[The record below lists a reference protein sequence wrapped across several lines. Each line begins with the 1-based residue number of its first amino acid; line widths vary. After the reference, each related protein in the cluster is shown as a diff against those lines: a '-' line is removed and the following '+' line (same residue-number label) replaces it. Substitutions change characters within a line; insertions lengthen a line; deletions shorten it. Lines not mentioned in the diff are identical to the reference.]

1 MPSVLLGEQNQILL
15 RLKNEE
21 RLKVNMPVTKQTGAE
36 NWHKPD

>member
-1 MPSVLLGEQNQILL
+1 MPSVFFAGQ
-15 RLKNEE
+15 KNEE